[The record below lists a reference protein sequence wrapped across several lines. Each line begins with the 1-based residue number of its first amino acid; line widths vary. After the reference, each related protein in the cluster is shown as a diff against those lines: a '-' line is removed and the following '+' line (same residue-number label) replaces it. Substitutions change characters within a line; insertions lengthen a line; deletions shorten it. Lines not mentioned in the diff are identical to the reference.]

1 MSSNPSGFNVLV
13 LAHKSPMPLQ
23 LRDTKS
29 FSLRRS
35 FEDGVGEDGYLRLK
49 LDLVN
54 TEAVERAFAK
64 VIKKFG
70 IPSVVVYNGK
80 SSCDSSPDIVSY
92 IYIEHNSQVRLELR
106 GKHKIPLTRFL
117 WRT

>member
-1 MSSNPSGFNVLV
+1 MSTPILFLLGAGPGIGTQVAHAFAAKGYKVA
-13 LAHKSPMPLQ
+13 LAA
-23 LRDTKS
+23 
-29 FSLRRS
+29 RS

-64 VIKKFG
+64 VIKEFG

-80 SSCDSSPDIVSY
+80 SSCDLSPDIVSY
-92 IYIEHNSQVRLELR
+92 IY
-106 GKHKIPLTRFL
+106 
-117 WRT
+117 